1 MEEQQIFGKL
11 FNRIPL
17 LTENHID
24 ILLQTMD
31 KETSI
36 YYLTQAISYAYEMGV
51 FSIGEV
57 EILSKAI
64 RISNRNS
71 EEKVI

>member
-17 LTENHID
+17 LNENHID

-36 YYLTQAISYAYEMGV
+36 YYLTQAISYAYDAGI

-64 RISNRNS
+64 RMSNKS
-71 EEKVI
+71 EKI